1 MMIIRWVGTDKRQA
15 ALVSPKGAGDTEGV
29 GVQERTVR
37 LVDSS

>member
-1 MMIIRWVGTDKRQA
+1 MMIIRWVGTEILA
-15 ALVSPKGAGDTEGV
+15 ALVSPKGAGDTEGA